1 LDPDSYPEFFFK
13 FPDLSEVKFDS
24 PLHHAVKSQ
33 ISPLNFAAGVKSRR
47 CTVQRGAKS
56 MIFAEI
62 FPLHD
67 ATGSKFGSGDLSLKT
82 SGDSLGPEKGTI
94 M

>member
-1 LDPDSYPEFFFK
+1 LDPDSYPKFFFK
-13 FPDLSEVKFDS
+13 VPDLSEVKFDS
-24 PLHHAVKSQ
+24 PLHHAARSK
-33 ISPLNFAAGVKSRR
+33 ISPLYFAAGVKSRR
-47 CTVQRGAKS
+47 CSMQKEVQS

-67 ATGSKFGSGDLSLKT
+67 ATGSQFGSGDLSLKT
-82 SGDSLGPEKGTI
+82 SGDSLGSEKGTI